1 MRTHEEEVVNAYTH
15 LISSVLSILFCII
28 FLNRATNVI
37 HELQIFLLGSVS
49 FWTFLSSFIYHNAK
63 SEKNKQRNLVLDR
76 VGIYLMI
83 AASGISFS
91 LASTSDFVRTFY
103 TVAILLTSCALIAKY
118 CFKKQESELYSIM
131 SCLLFS
137 VFCIMPLT
145 GIFNES
151 NLVNEKTISPLVFSM
166 LCYCAGVVFYTIDSK
181 KWAHTAW
188 HLFVAAGYAGCFYSH
203 LVAAN
208 LV

>member
-49 FWTFLSSFIYHNAK
+49 LWTFLSSFIYHNAK

-91 LASTSDFVRTFY
+91 LASTSDFVRTFS
-103 TVAILLTSCALIAKY
+103 ILR
-118 CFKKQESELYSIM
+118 EH
-131 SCLLFS
+131 
-137 VFCIMPLT
+137 V
-145 GIFNES
+145 
-151 NLVNEKTISPLVFSM
+151 
-166 LCYCAGVVFYTIDSK
+166 
-181 KWAHTAW
+181 
-188 HLFVAAGYAGCFYSH
+188 
-203 LVAAN
+203 
-208 LV
+208 

>member
-15 LISSVLSILFCII
+15 LISSILSILFCII
-28 FLNRATNVI
+28 FLNRASDIINEI
-37 HELQIFLLGSVS
+37 QIYLLGSVS
-49 FWTFLSSFIYHNAK
+49 FWTFFSSFIYHNAK
-63 SEKNKQRNLVLDR
+63 SEKHKQRNLVLDR

-83 AASGISFS
+83 GATGASFS
-91 LASTSDFVRTFY
+91 LAAVDSFTRISY
-103 TVAILLTSCALIAKY
+103 TTAILFTACVLITKY
-118 CFKKQESELYSIM
+118 CSKREESELYSII

-137 VFCIMPLT
+137 VFCIIPLT

-151 NLVNEKTISPLVFSM
+151 RLVNEETISSLVFSM

-181 KWAHTAW
+181 KWAHTIW
-188 HLFVAAGYAGCFYSH
+188 HLFVTAGYAGCFYSH

-208 LV
+208 VI